1 LSFDRLRPKNG
12 QASGLGLNLMKPE
25 AKVVPFPTAAKPRD
39 PEELAFLPA
48 ALEIVETPPS
58 PIGRAIAAS
67 VVASFLLTLVWAS
80 LGHVD
85 IVATATGKIVPT
97 GRSKVIQPFETGVV
111 RAIRVADGQNVTAGD
126 TLIELD
132 PTINEGEINHLQ
144 GDLQSAQLDIARLR
158 AGLTDTDDPLA
169 VFRPPEQTSQALVN
183 MHRQFLL
190 AQITEHRAKIAS
202 LDGQR
207 VQKEAELATI
217 SATVDKLEAV
227 IPTIE
232 ERVNIRKTLSEYGSR
247 LQYYEVLQ
255 QLTESQQERLVQ
267 KSRLKEAQAAVA
279 TIIETRAQT
288 KAEYRR
294 TLFGEL
300 AESERKA
307 AGFAAD
313 LSKAEQRTKLQQL
326 TAPVSGTV
334 QQLAIHTVGGV
345 VTPAQALMV
354 IVPRDSQLEIEATV
368 SNRDIGFV
376 HTGDEVE
383 IKVDTFDFTRYGLLH
398 GKVRSISSDSIA
410 RDAPSDKSN
419 NNPAGSA
426 SATSEPKGQ
435 ELSYAARISVEQT
448 QMKVEDKVVNL
459 SPGMAVTAEI
469 KTGSRRII
477 SYLLSPLM
485 KHKQESL
492 RER

>member
-1 LSFDRLRPKNG
+1 MN
-12 QASGLGLNLMKPE
+12 PE
-25 AKVVPFPTAAKPRD
+25 AKVVPFPAAAKPRD
-39 PEELAFLPA
+39 REELAFLPA

-58 PIGRAIAAS
+58 PIGRAIGAS
-67 VVASFLLTLVWAS
+67 VIAVFLLTLIWAT
-80 LGHVD
+80 LGYVD
-85 IVATATGKIVPT
+85 IVATATGKIIPT

-111 RAIRVADGQNVTAGD
+111 RAIRVTDGQNVSAGD
-126 TLIELD
+126 TLVELD
-132 PTINEGEINHLQ
+132 PTINEGEIIHLQ
-144 GDLQSAQLDIARLR
+144 GDLQSAQFDIARLR
-158 AGLTDTDDPLA
+158 AALTDTDDPLSA
-169 VFRPPEQTSQALVN
+169 FRPPEGADQLLVN
-183 MHRQFLL
+183 MQRQFLR
-190 AQITEHRAKIAS
+190 AQVAEHRAKLAA

-207 VQKEAELATI
+207 AQKEAELGTI
-217 SATVDKLEAV
+217 SATVDKLEAI

-232 ERVNIRKTLSEYGSR
+232 ERVNIRKTLSEFSSK
-247 LQYYEVLQ
+247 LQYFEVLQ

-267 KSRLKEAQAAVA
+267 MSHLKEAQAAVA
-279 TIIETRAQT
+279 AIIETRAQT
-288 KAEYRR
+288 RAEYRR

-300 AESERKA
+300 TEAERKA
-307 AGFAAD
+307 AGLVAD

-354 IVPRDSQLEIEATV
+354 IVPSDSQLEIEAMV
-368 SNRDIGFV
+368 SNRDSGFV
-376 HTGDEVE
+376 HAGDEVE

-398 GKVRSISSDSIA
+398 GKVRTISSDSIV
-410 RDAPSDKSN
+410 RDASGDKSDDKPV
-419 NNPAGSA
+419 NPANSA
-426 SATSEPKGQ
+426 SEPKGQ
-435 ELSYAARISVEQT
+435 ELTYAARISVDRM
-448 QMKVEDKVVNL
+448 QMQVEDKMVNL

-485 KHKQESL
+485 RYKQASL